1 MENNTF
7 RSFEDYLEAIKMV
20 VKNNKY
26 EHNNIGRSIRKIN
39 FGEEEI
45 TPNSEYFKR
54 YYESNITPE
63 KAIENLI
70 DVDDELFRKINR
82 LPNDLIVDEV
92 DNRYLTFEILSKA
105 DTDDLEDELKN
116 RWDSNLVNLYDVDD
130 TDLIDE
136 LVRRGQYSVTGG
148 KGAKAI
154 ICEALGF
161 SNSFSFSKEEI
172 IAEIE
177 KLF

>member
-1 MENNTF
+1 MGHGITF
-7 RSFEDYLEAIKMV
+7 GDYMLDIDMLIR
-20 VKNNKY
+20 NNKE

-45 TPNSEYFKR
+45 TPNTEYFKR
-54 YYESNITPE
+54 CYKSNITPE

-70 DVDDELFRKINR
+70 DVNDELFRKINR
-82 LPNDLIVDEV
+82 LPNDIIVDKV
-92 DNRYLTFEILSKA
+92 DNRYLTFEILSNA
-105 DTDDLEDELKN
+105 DTDDLEDELKD
-116 RWDSNLVNLYDVDD
+116 RWDSKLVDLYDVDD

-136 LVRRGQYSVTGG
+136 LVRRGQYSAFDK
-148 KGAKAI
+148 KGAKSI

-161 SNSFSFSKEEI
+161 SNSFAFSKEEI

>member
-1 MENNTF
+1 MENNIF
-7 RSFEDYLEAIKMV
+7 RRFEDYLEAIKMV
-20 VKNNKY
+20 VKNNHK
-26 EHNNIGRSIRKIN
+26 EHNNIGRSIRKTN

-45 TPNSEYFKR
+45 TPNSEYFKKC
-54 YYESNITPE
+54 YESNITPE

-70 DVDDELFRKINR
+70 DVNDELFRKINR
-82 LPNDLIVDEV
+82 LPNDVIVDEV
-92 DNRYLTFEILSKA
+92 DSRYLTFEILSKA

-116 RWDSNLVNLYDVDD
+116 RWDSKLVDLYDVDG

-136 LVRRGQYSVTGG
+136 LVRRGQYSAFG
-148 KGAKAI
+148 KMGTKSI
-154 ICEALGF
+154 ICEALGLN
-161 SNSFSFSKEEI
+161 NSFAFSKEEI

>member
-1 MENNTF
+1 MGHGITF
-7 RSFEDYLEAIKMV
+7 GDYMLNIDMLIR
-20 VKNNKY
+20 NNKE

-45 TPNSEYFKR
+45 TPNTEYFKR
-54 YYESNITPE
+54 CYESNITPE

-70 DVDDELFRKINR
+70 DVNDELFRKINR
-82 LPNDLIVDEV
+82 LPNDIIVDEV
-92 DNRYLTFEILSKA
+92 DNRYLTFEILSNA
-105 DTDDLEDELKN
+105 DTDDLEDELKD
-116 RWDSNLVNLYDVDD
+116 RWDSKLVDLYDVDD

-136 LVRRGQYSVTGG
+136 LVRRGQYSAFDK
-148 KGAKAI
+148 KGAKSI

-161 SNSFSFSKEEI
+161 SNSYAFSKEEI